1 MFIYPQKETRSR
13 IEGIQSLKYVY
24 FGVNMKIHEIYRS
37 ECLPESIWHIVSGSA
52 IIYVSPSGVSNETKQ
67 LLVQLLS
74 AINSRYPFFKLSYT
88 VEATNH
94 EWLFNRI
101 VARRVNMGSLFQY
114 NLLAARLDNRETVD
128 AFVKEY
134 FHFASRDDQQMLVIS
149 APADLYEHHAPFFG
163 GMGFMQML
171 VRNDSI
177 SNHTDD
183 SDKTPEQIEAEDKI
197 RQLVLAYCSE
207 YHRDP
212 DLSIV
217 RPLTNGLFVVEDAEH
232 PCHLL
237 ITDERELLLEAGTYV
252 SLDLTALQKTF
263 YCLLLEHPE
272 GVEIKRIDEHYDRL
286 CDIYDF
292 FNKSQNGRDDSCK
305 AIDNLCTMQDD
316 GQSYK
321 NGALMQLVSK
331 ANRRLKACLVRDAV
345 IDDFMIQNKNGRYM
359 VKLPQEK
366 VEDTTHSNIFS
377 FIRKKR

>member
-1 MFIYPQKETRSR
+1 
-13 IEGIQSLKYVY
+13 
-24 FGVNMKIHEIYRS
+24 MKFQEIYRS
-37 ECLPESIWHIVSGSA
+37 ESLPESIWHIVSGSA
-52 IIYVSPSGVSNETKQ
+52 IIYVSPSGVSDETKQ

-94 EWLFNRI
+94 EWLSNRI
-101 VARRVNMGSLFQY
+101 VARRVNMGGLFQY
-114 NLLAARLDNRETVD
+114 NLLASRLENKETVD

-149 APADLYEHHAPFFG
+149 APAANPYDLYEHHAPAFG
-163 GMGFMQML
+163 GLGFMQML

-212 DLSIV
+212 DLSV
-217 RPLTNGLFVVEDAEH
+217 VQPLTNGLFVVEDAEH

-237 ITDERELLLEAGTYV
+237 ITDDRELLLEAGTYV
-252 SLDLTALQKTF
+252 ALKLTALQKTF

-272 GVEIKRIDEHYDRL
+272 GVEIKQMDDYYDRL
-286 CDIYDF
+286 CAIYDF
-292 FNKSQNGRDDSCK
+292 FNKSQNGRDGSCK

-316 GQSYK
+316 GRRFYK
-321 NGALMQLVSK
+321 RALTELVSK
-331 ANRRLKACLVRDAV
+331 ANRSLKDCLMRDAV
-345 IDDFMIQNKNGRYM
+345 IDDFMIKNKDGRYM
-359 VKLPQEK
+359 VKLPPEK
-366 VEDTTHSNIFS
+366 VEYTTDNSVFS
-377 FIRKKR
+377 SCRRK